1 MIRKEVTTTGIDFQ
15 IGMRV
20 CVKRHVMDP
29 DYPEL
34 PLGGWRGQI
43 IQSQERPNRTHLVR
57 WSQET
62 LNEIHPVYLQ
72 LCEEDDLCFDQTWL
86 FEGELEPD
94 PGGPLSIEHPM
105 KIGTRTQE
113 ACHG

>member
-1 MIRKEVTTTGIDFQ
+1 MITRRAKTSRIRFR

-20 CVKRHVMDP
+20 RVKRHIMDP

-43 IQSQERPNRTHLVR
+43 IESQEQPNRTYLVR

-62 LNEIHPVYLQ
+62 LESAHPVYRER
-72 LCEEDDLCFDQTWL
+72 CEEDDVCFDHAWL
-86 FEGELEPD
+86 VEGDLEPD
-94 PGGPLSIEHPM
+94 PGGPLSLAHPM
-105 KIGTRTQE
+105 NIESHAEG
-113 ACHG
+113 ACFC